1 MFHLSIFFK
10 FVPCLPV
17 GTDENRLIMDTTGL
31 ISQISSL
38 PDNLKEEVAD
48 FVSFLQQKIKAKKEP
63 GKIKERKFGYAKGSF
78 EMAPD
83 FDDPL
88 DEFKDYM

>member
-1 MFHLSIFFK
+1 
-10 FVPCLPV
+10 
-17 GTDENRLIMDTTGL
+17 MDASFLTA
-31 ISQISSL
+31 QISLL

-48 FVSFLQQKIKAKKEP
+48 FVGFLQQKLKTGNQPK
-63 GKIKERKFGYAKGSF
+63 KIKERKFGYAKGSF

-83 FDDPL
+83 FDEPL

>member
-1 MFHLSIFFK
+1 MDASVLMAQLS
-10 FVPCLPV
+10 L
-17 GTDENRLIMDTTGL
+17 
-31 ISQISSL
+31 L

-48 FVSFLQQKIKAKKEP
+48 FIGFLQQKSKANKEP
-63 GKIKERKFGYAKGSF
+63 LKIKERKFGYGKGSF

-83 FDDPL
+83 FDEPM